1 MLRKAYLLGTAAAF
15 AAASMS
21 GIAGAQTVGT
31 VYGNG
36 ASLPAPY
43 FRQAADCYSVK
54 TDLIFDG
61 NPPVTVTVPDFNY
74 TGAPA
79 QDCAVTDYI
88 ANKQLVYKSTGSG
101 VGIAAIFS
109 HDPAK
114 AGDISPVDGVQ
125 LFPMINY
132 ALSETSLGTND
143 VAAYN
148 NGGTVQGV
156 TVVAP
161 GVTPGAGQY
170 ANPKET
176 YGSLIQFPLLIA
188 PVTIA
193 YDPVYKKVRNGD
205 GTITEYSFAL
215 RYARADGSGGLRLD
229 QNGVCAIFNGD
240 ITNWGDARLKTLN
253 GNHTLRDAT
262 DTGAFTVP
270 LQIVGRED
278 SSGTTS
284 LWTRF
289 LANACAS
296 YSGNAYADS
305 SSRLPGVYVDSTG
318 ATRNTASPKD
328 MVGAVWNK
336 STSNFGVSRTFYA
349 GNDAEVVGKY
359 TLANGNDGVAKYIDF
374 TQNPGNSAGSLVR
387 QGRIGYVG
395 PDYVLPG
402 VLYTQSNNYNLQTA
416 DVRNAAGS
424 YRAPTATS
432 VRAAYG
438 AVLPPESDASG
449 NYVANAACASGDVSA
464 SCRSQPQDWVQAA
477 SKTSALA
484 NPAGSLSYPIVGT
497 SNMLLYSCYAA
508 ESSRTA
514 LINFLNFY
522 EKSKTINDTT
532 IGLLASAGFQ
542 PVPTAWRKAIIDTFV
557 SSNDP
562 NGTSL
567 TLTRT
572 GARTQ
577 CQGSGVIGG

>member
-15 AAASMS
+15 VAGSMS
-21 GIAGAQTVGT
+21 VIAGAQTVDT

-61 NPPVTVTVPDFNY
+61 NPPVLQTVPDFNY

-79 QDCAVTDYI
+79 QDCATTDYI
-88 ANKQLVYKSTGSG
+88 ADDLVVYKSTGSG
-101 VGIAAIFS
+101 GGIAAFFS
-109 HDPAK
+109 HDPVR
-114 AGDISPVDGVQ
+114 AGDISPADGVQ
-125 LFPMINY
+125 LFPSIQY

-161 GVTPGAGQY
+161 GVAPGTGQY
-170 ANPKET
+170 RNPREA
-176 YGSLIQFPLLIA
+176 YGAMIQFPLLIA

-205 GTITEYSFAL
+205 GSVSEYSFNL
-215 RYARADGSGGLRLD
+215 RYARADGSGGLRLN
-229 QNGVCAIFNGD
+229 QAAVCAIFNGD
-240 ITNWGDARLKTLN
+240 IVNWGDARLKTLN
-253 GNHTLRDAT
+253 GNRALRDAT

-296 YSGNAYADS
+296 YSGNAYNDS
-305 SSRLPGVYVDSTG
+305 TSRLPGVYVDSSG
-318 ATRNTASPKD
+318 STRTTSSPKD
-328 MVGAVWNK
+328 LVGAVWNK
-336 STSNFGVSRTFYA
+336 SSNNFGAGRVFYA
-349 GNDAEVVGKY
+349 GNDAEALGKY

-374 TQNPGNSAGSLVR
+374 TAEPTATAGNLVR

-402 VLYTQSNNYNLQTA
+402 VLYTQANTYNLQTA
-416 DVRNAAGS
+416 DVQNAAGA
-424 YRAPTATS
+424 YRGPTATA
-432 VRAAYG
+432 VRAAYT
-438 AVLPPESDASG
+438 ALTPPESSSSG
-449 NYVANAACASGDVSA
+449 AYVPNTACAGGDVSA
-464 SCRSQPQDWVQAA
+464 SCRNQPQDWVQAA
-477 SKTSALA
+477 SKASPLA
-484 NPAGSLSYPIVGT
+484 NPAGSLSYAIVGT
-497 SNMLLYSCYAA
+497 SNVLLYTCYAA
-508 ESSRTA
+508 DSSRRALSSFLTFYLNSATINNTA
-514 LINFLNFY
+514 L
-522 EKSKTINDTT
+522 
-532 IGLLASAGFQ
+532 GLLASSGFQ
-542 PVPTAWRKAIIDTFV
+542 PLPSAWRTAILDTFV
-557 SSNDP
+557 SISDP
-562 NGTSL
+562 NGTQL
-567 TLTRT
+567 TLTRK
-572 GARTQ
+572 GARTW
-577 CQGSGVIGG
+577 CPSTGIGG